1 MQGFAMSLERIWPV
15 RDNLQDYL
23 QDFPEH
29 LQRYDLIA
37 DYIEGLDCA
46 DISCGVGYG
55 AYLMGKLAKSVK
67 GFDIAEEAL
76 VHAGKNFTSNNV
88 SFHHLNELEDQKF
101 QFISS
106 IETLEHMSEVEGDK
120 FLQKIHHALL
130 PNGTLL
136 ISTPLNET
144 QYKEHTTEFHI
155 REYSFQEFKNK
166 LETNGF
172 SIENIYG
179 ISNTV
184 SIRLA
189 STKLGFS
196 LMGILNTGLHR
207 IIPTSIRKTI
217 AKILLKKDSEG
228 VADSCTLTQDS
239 LHGAFCQI
247 AICSIKHTTLS
258 DQA

>member
-1 MQGFAMSLERIWPV
+1 MSLERIWPV

-29 LQRYDLIA
+29 LQRYNLIA
-37 DYIEGLDCA
+37 NYIKGLDCA

-55 AYLMGKLAKSVK
+55 AYLMGEMAKSVK

-76 VHAGKNFTSNNV
+76 AHAAKNFTNDNV
-88 SFHHLNELEDQKF
+88 SFHHLNELKDQKF

-106 IETLEHMSEVEGDK
+106 IETLEHMSEIEGDK
-120 FLQKIHHALL
+120 FLQKIRHALL
-130 PNGTLL
+130 QNGTLL

-155 REYSFQEFKNK
+155 REYSFKEFKDK
-166 LETNGF
+166 LENNGF
-172 SIENIYG
+172 NIISIYG

-184 SIRLA
+184 SRRLA
-189 STKLGFS
+189 STALGFS
-196 LMGILNTGLHR
+196 LMGLLNTGLHR
-207 IIPTSIRKTI
+207 IIPTTIRKKI

-228 VADSCTLTQDS
+228 VTDSCKMTQDN
-239 LHGAFCQI
+239 LEGAFCQI
-247 AICSIKHTTLS
+247 AICSLK
-258 DQA
+258 